1 MLRSFLFVLVA
12 LAAACT
18 GPAPTDGAAG
28 PGPTSE
34 APFLGIDGKPLIT
47 PEGNLDNEVLT
58 ALTAN
63 PEACAKTGGEV
74 RRVCLMGTPMCVVPF
89 SDAGKTCSDSSEC
102 MGTCR
107 GDGSATPGQPAT
119 GKCQANTD
127 PCGCFQTVE
136 KGVAQH
142 MLCAD

>member
-12 LAAACT
+12 LTAACT
-18 GPAPTDGAAG
+18 GPAATDGGQTA
-28 PGPTSE
+28 E
-34 APFLGIDGKPLIT
+34 APFIGIDGKPLIT
-47 PEGNLDNEVLT
+47 AEGTLDQTVLA

-74 RRVCLMGTPMCVVPF
+74 RKVCLMGTPMCVVPF

-102 MGTCR
+102 MGDCR
-107 GDGSATPGQPAT
+107 GDGSATPDQPAT
-119 GKCQANTD
+119 GKCVANND